1 MQDGSMMQDTVCQ
14 RIQWLMG
21 YYLEQIFVDG
31 DNWTALYKNPDDGRY
46 WELSYPQSHM
56 QGGGGHQH
64 CNVLPKT
71 MLLGDIKVSEP
82 KN

>member
-14 RIQWLMG
+14 RIQWLTD

-56 QGGGGHQH
+56 QGGGPPTLQ
-64 CNVLPKT
+64 CITKDDAFRRYQSIRT
-71 MLLGDIKVSEP
+71 
-82 KN
+82 